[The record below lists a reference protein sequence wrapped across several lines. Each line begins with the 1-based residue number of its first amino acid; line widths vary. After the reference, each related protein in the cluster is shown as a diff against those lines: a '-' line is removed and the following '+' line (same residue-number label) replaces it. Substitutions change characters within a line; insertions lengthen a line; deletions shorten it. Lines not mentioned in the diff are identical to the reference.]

1 MLSGIDRYKRLRS
14 EAGWLYIREILHRSE
29 SNFEDICQFTGWQST
44 LHLNFGDFAKEFDS
58 VNRKELWRLLQ
69 YYDVPIEVVN
79 VINKMYMLITGTKRV
94 TCVLLDSNPPPPSPT
109 NWTPKSSRICECYF
123 QIYLRIQ
130 SQLKFVLLY
139 QFYTF
144 GAEIRESKTGILSFS
159 RASRM
164 ESCCQ
169 WKAGS
174 TTWVT

>member
-94 TCVLLDSNPPPPSPT
+94 TCVLLDSNPPQTEHRSLLESVNVIFKFIYEYSPS
-109 NWTPKSSRICECYF
+109 WS
-123 QIYLRIQ
+123 L
-130 SQLKFVLLY
+130 
-139 QFYTF
+139 
-144 GAEIRESKTGILSFS
+144 
-159 RASRM
+159 
-164 ESCCQ
+164 SCCISFIHLVQ
-169 WKAGS
+169 RSGNRKLASCRSRGRLVWKVVVNGKLEARRG
-174 TTWVT
+174 WLN

>member
-1 MLSGIDRYKRLRS
+1 MASTDVLSGIDRYKRLRS

-94 TCVLLDSNPPPPSPT
+94 TCVLLDSNPPQTEHRSLLESVNVIFKFIYEYSPS
-109 NWTPKSSRICECYF
+109 
-123 QIYLRIQ
+123 
-130 SQLKFVLLY
+130 
-139 QFYTF
+139 
-144 GAEIRESKTGILSFS
+144 
-159 RASRM
+159 
-164 ESCCQ
+164 
-169 WKAGS
+169 
-174 TTWVT
+174 